1 MLAGIESLLSAVVAD
16 GMTGRKHKSNM
27 ELVAHGAANCISPL
41 FGGIPSTGAIARTAT
56 NIRNGGRT
64 PVAAIIHA
72 VVLLLIMLFLGNL
85 AGLIPMA
92 ALASIL
98 LIVAYN
104 MSEWRSF
111 MKLFKAPKSDVAVLL
126 LTFFLT
132 IFVDLT
138 VAIQVGV
145 LAGALLFMRRM
156 AEVSRI
162 HQVSHIGHSDEEN
175 EAKPDPM
182 SIRTRSIPLDTA
194 VYEVF
199 GSLFFGAIDK
209 YKTVLDAMEKKPRI
223 LILRMRSVMD
233 IDSSGLLFLE
243 ELLER
248 CRKDGVSLVLSGVR
262 AQPRIAMK
270 KSGFLEMLGEENA
283 QPNIDKALER
293 ASKI

>member
-1 MLAGIESLLSAVVAD
+1 V
-16 GMTGRKHKSNM
+16 T
-27 ELVAHGAANCISPL
+27 
-41 FGGIPSTGAIARTAT
+41 
-56 NIRNGGRT
+56 
-64 PVAAIIHA
+64 
-72 VVLLLIMLFLGNL
+72 
-85 AGLIPMA
+85 
-92 ALASIL
+92 
-98 LIVAYN
+98 
-104 MSEWRSF
+104 
-111 MKLFKAPKSDVAVLL
+111 VLL

-209 YKTVLDAMEKKPRI
+209 YKTVLDSMEKKPRI

-248 CRKDGVSLVLSGVR
+248 CRKEGVSLVLSGVR